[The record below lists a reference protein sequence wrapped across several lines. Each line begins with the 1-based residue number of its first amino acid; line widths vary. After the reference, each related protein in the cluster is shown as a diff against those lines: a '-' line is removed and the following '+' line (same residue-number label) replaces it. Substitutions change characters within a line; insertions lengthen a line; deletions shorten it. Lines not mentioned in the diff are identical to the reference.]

1 MDCDFP
7 KYGILSR
14 LEYQARIFFNRE
26 SLKSNQKVVDYY
38 PSDHHTSDNSSHIM
52 SGRPL

>member
-1 MDCDFP
+1 MDCVFP

-14 LEYQARIFFNRE
+14 LESQARIFFNRE
-26 SLKSNQKVVDYY
+26 SLKSNQKVVDY
-38 PSDHHTSDNSSHIM
+38 PSDHHTPDNSSHIM